1 MPTIEEPSDKNRLA
15 EVGRMCFWLG
25 CIAFGGP
32 AAHIALLEKEV
43 VGKRQWLTR
52 AHFLDL
58 MGATNLIPGPN
69 STEMVMHCGHE
80 RAGVPG
86 LVVAGV
92 CFILPAALITGLL
105 AWLYGEYGTL
115 PTVAPYLS
123 GIKPAMLAVIALA
136 IYTLGKTATK
146 NTMLLV
152 LGLLTLQAV
161 LLGVNEITALL
172 GTGALGALFFMLR
185 DRQRRNGLN
194 GVAPIILLQ
203 AVFTP
208 LVSMPAGSLF
218 LVFLKIG
225 AVLYGSGY
233 VLFAYLDAELVAH
246 GWLTRQQLL
255 DAIAAGQFTPG
266 PILSTAT
273 FVGYQLNGWTG
284 AVLATIGIFLPS
296 FLFVWLL
303 NPLVAKLRRSAVMR
317 YFLDAVN
324 IAAVAVMVA
333 ALFMMGMETVTD
345 WRSAVIAVLSLAVTF
360 GVKAWNPMWTVI
372 GAAGLGAL
380 LQAV

>member
-1 MPTIEEPSDKNRLA
+1 MTSAEQSSGDNRLA
-15 EVGRMCFWLG
+15 EVARVCFRLG

-32 AAHIALLEKEV
+32 AAHIALLEREV

-52 AHFLDL
+52 EHFLDL

-69 STEMVMHCGHE
+69 STEMVMHCGHA

-86 LVVAGV
+86 LVIAGV

-105 AWLYGEYGTL
+105 AWLYGEYGAL
-115 PTVAPYLS
+115 PAVAPYLA

-136 IYTLGKTATK
+136 VYTLGKSAIK
-146 NTMLLV
+146 NTTLLV

-172 GTGALGALFFMLR
+172 GAGAVGAVFVVLR
-185 DRQRRNGLN
+185 DRQRGNGLH
-194 GVAPIILLQ
+194 GVAPVILLQ
-203 AVFTP
+203 AAATP
-208 LVSMPAGSLF
+208 MVTIPAGSLF

-273 FVGYQLNGWTG
+273 FVGYQLSGWTG
-284 AVLATIGIFLPS
+284 AVMATAGIFLPS

-303 NPLVAKLRRSAVMR
+303 NPLVPRLRRSAVMGH
-317 YFLDAVN
+317 FLDAVN
-324 IAAVAVMVA
+324 VAAVALMVA
-333 ALFMMGMETVTD
+333 ALFAMGMASVTD
-345 WRSAVIAVLSLAVTF
+345 WRSLVIAVVSMAVTF
-360 GVKAWNPMWTVI
+360 GVKTWNPMWTVV

-380 LQAV
+380 FHAA